1 MPRSNTTKAAKRP
14 RGDHGQAAASSRA
27 RRAATAA
34 HAEHKGS
41 RPRGRPRRG
50 ADERA
55 AEASAA
61 RISRD
66 SELDSLQLFFR
77 QAARYPLL
85 TAGEEVELAKRIERG
100 DLEAK
105 ERMVNSNLRLVVS
118 NARKYQGQGLTLGDL
133 IQEGVVGLIR
143 AAEKF
148 DWRRGFKFSTYATAW
163 IRQAMQRALSNTS
176 KTIRIPVHIEQR
188 QRKLGR
194 AERELTVRLGRDPS
208 DEEVAAAAEM
218 EVDEVNELRGA
229 TRTVTSL
236 DTPVGDD
243 DGTAFGDLLPS
254 DHAGPVEELVDN
266 ERNDAVSDA
275 LDELPQPERKV
286 IELRFGLEG
295 GEQKTLGAIGKELG
309 LTENQVQDAEQTAL
323 RKLRAGRHLDGLRE
337 AV

>member
-1 MPRSNTTKAAKRP
+1 MPRSKTTNAAKRP
-14 RGDHGQAAASSRA
+14 RGDHGQAAAGSNA

-34 HAEHKGS
+34 HAEHNGS

-50 ADERA
+50 ATERSEA
-55 AEASAA
+55 AAA
-61 RISRD
+61 RLSRD

-85 TAGEEVELAKRIERG
+85 TAAEEVELAQRIERG

-143 AAEKF
+143 ASEKF

-194 AERELTVRLGRDPS
+194 AERELTVRLGRDPT

-218 EVDEVNELRGA
+218 EIDEVVELRGA

-254 DHAGPVEELVDN
+254 DQDGPVEELVDN
-266 ERNDAVSDA
+266 ERNDAVSEA

>member
-1 MPRSNTTKAAKRP
+1 MPRSKTTKAAKRP
-14 RGDHGQAAASSRA
+14 RGDHGQAAASSRS

-34 HAEHKGS
+34 HAEHKGQ
-41 RPRGRPRRG
+41 RPRRPRRG
-50 ADERA
+50 ANERSP
-55 AEASAA
+55 EAGAA

-77 QAARYPLL
+77 QASHYPLL
-85 TAGEEVELAKRIERG
+85 TAAEEVELAKRIERG

-143 AAEKF
+143 ASEKF

-194 AERELTVRLGRDPS
+194 AERELTVKLGRDPS

-218 EVDEVNELRGA
+218 EVDEVLELRGA

-254 DHAGPVEELVDN
+254 EKAGPVEELVDN
-266 ERNDAVSDA
+266 ERSEAVSDA

-309 LTENQVQDAEQTAL
+309 LTENQVQDAEVSAL
-323 RKLRAGRHLDGLRE
+323 RKLRAGRHLDTLRE